1 MLTAILGQLVS
12 VSFGRTL
19 TRELI
24 EAAGTKAN
32 HPRTGDFI
40 RLFPTAKQLLKADL
54 SKVRTSGEEMLSDLS
69 QHLLR
74 MERSS
79 GINRLNATGCVK
91 SFSPFLA
98 LDHGRPNTWLCADFM
113 MMTPFPRRTT
123 A

>member
-1 MLTAILGQLVS
+1 MFDLDADLTAISNAMKGEDYLYALWRRYPGLRIPRSWNGFESMLTAILGQLVS

-54 SKVRTSGEEMLSDLS
+54 SKVRTSDW
-69 QHLLR
+69 R
-74 MERSS
+74 RNAIRS
-79 GINRLNATGCVK
+79 
-91 SFSPFLA
+91 LA
-98 LDHGRPNTWLCADFM
+98 ALVEDGTRQVA
-113 MMTPFPRRTT
+113 
-123 A
+123 